1 MKVKGSLTEADRWLL
16 FVDNPSIC
24 RICKW
29 VEFAPL
35 PLKPLRG
42 GWVSSRAAHFDRAC
56 TCELLQASATVCFD
70 SSHMCSQGE
79 PGGFLKVPWHTQ
91 HTHTHKHTNH
101 SHHTHTLLIE
111 TQNILRSFTIPFS
124 PSALGFLADIL
135 PTKEEGRADVWFAD
149 GLRKAS
155 WSTEVIMASVWHHCL
170 TTAGHHPLPQKMKLN
185 LDAYCYSD
193 RWSDWCC
200 FLLILPGNWPP
211 VSN

>member
-1 MKVKGSLTEADRWLL
+1 MVSYSLWTTH
-16 FVDNPSIC
+16 PY
-24 RICKW
+24 
-29 VEFAPL
+29 VEFANELNLHRCPWSLSEEDESPL
-35 PLKPLRG
+35 
-42 GWVSSRAAHFDRAC
+42 
-56 TCELLQASATVCFD
+56 ELLILTEHVPVNFCRLQQCFD
-70 SSHMCSQGE
+70 YSHMCSQGE
-79 PGGFLKVPWHTQ
+79 PGGFLRVPWHTQ
-91 HTHTHKHTNH
+91 HTHTHTHH